1 MKESILVI
9 NKTLNR
15 TLENLLIKS
24 NFIVYT
30 AENESL
36 ASNFVSSKII
46 STILYN
52 IQTNELNEACEFIE
66 QIKRLFPSMKII
78 VFSQTGALNFA
89 LKLIKAGAYDYFREP
104 IDKDEITSVIKKAIS
119 EKREMDLKHLMDLKN
134 RDYLKT
140 VLKELDVTKSE
151 LDFLKRDVM
160 AKNLELEIKHG
171 LKNFIALRKN
181 EKTNEIRL
189 GKYVILGEA
198 GRGGMSQVYKA
209 IDTILKRVVAI
220 KELTII
226 YRALPQE
233 IIGDVIKRF
242 KKEAEVI
249 AKLKHENITRIYDII
264 EEGGKHYM
272 VMEYVDGVT
281 LDNFVE
287 STSKIPILEIINM
300 ICDICEALEYIHQN
314 KIIHRDIKPSNI
326 MITYD
331 RKIKLMDFGVI
342 RDKSISTL
350 TPTGSIVGTV
360 CYTAPEQSM
369 KHVDYRSDI
378 FSIGT
383 VFYEMVVGFNPFE
396 CKTYAETFLKITS
409 LKPEVPS
416 KYNYECTDDLDGIIL
431 KAMEKNPDKRFSS
444 ARELNDAL
452 KAFVKKYIDAI

>member
-1 MKESILVI
+1 MNESVLVI
-9 NKTLNR
+9 NKTSSKKV
-15 TLENLLIKS
+15 ECLLIKS
-24 NFIVYT
+24 NFIVYSADT
-30 AENESL
+30 ESD
-36 ASNFVSSKII
+36 ASNFIASKII
-46 STILYN
+46 STIIYN
-52 IQTNELNEACEFIE
+52 IQTSELNEACGFIE
-66 QIKRLFPSMKII
+66 QVKRLFPSMQII
-78 VFSQTGALNFA
+78 VFSQTGDLNFA
-89 LKLIKAGAYDYFREP
+89 LKLIKSGAYDYFREP
-104 IDKDEITSVIKKAIS
+104 VDKEEINSSIKKAIS

-140 VLKELDVTKSE
+140 ILKELDATKAE
-151 LDFLKRDVM
+151 LDFVKRDVM
-160 AKNLELEIKHG
+160 TKNLELEIKHG
-171 LKNFIALRKN
+171 IKHFITLRKTQTS
-181 EKTNEIRL
+181 KEIRL

-198 GRGGMSQVYKA
+198 GKGGMSQVYKA

-226 YRALPQE
+226 YRSLPKE

-249 AKLKHENITRIYDII
+249 AKLKHDNITCIYDII
-264 EEGGKHYM
+264 EDSNKHYM

-281 LDNFVE
+281 LDNFFE
-287 STSKIPILEIINM
+287 NTKKIPILETINI
-300 ICDICEALEYIHQN
+300 ICDICEALEYIHEN

-342 RDKSISTL
+342 RDKNISTL

-383 VFYEMVVGFNPFE
+383 VFYEIVAGFNPFE
-396 CKTYAETFLKITS
+396 CRTYAETFLKITA
-409 LKPEVPS
+409 LKPEPPS
-416 KYNYECTDDLDGIIL
+416 KYNYECNEALDAIIL

-444 ARELNDAL
+444 ARELNNAL
-452 KAFVKKYIDAI
+452 KAFVKRYIDEL